1 MPKEIQLLLNKALRV
16 KSSEMK
22 KAASS
27 CRLPDAT
34 GMRRFRF
41 LFAGRAA
48 RNHPRRGKRPHLY
61 RVLSERF
68 FPLTFLVR
76 NFLILQREPAWKRLP
91 LRTQKAR
98 FLILVDERCRFF
110 NEVKEWLTQF
120 GGGSLKIQPEQFL
133 LLENDSPGAYCTH
146 CGGCCELRSG
156 LPDFPPESIIPEH
169 WKEMFGHGLGSD
181 HRFCPF
187 LWEFKRTGLSFCSI
201 HPFRSNPC
209 RTFELE
215 ECEYLRNDPDFL
227 SISTQGYTLRAC
239 RKLFHLLYG

>member
-1 MPKEIQLLLNKALRV
+1 MPKEIQLLLKKTLRV
-16 KSSEMK
+16 KSGKMN
-22 KAASS
+22 KAESN
-27 CRLPDAT
+27 CRLPSPT

-41 LFAGRAA
+41 PFIGRAT
-48 RNHPRRGKRPHLY
+48 RNHPGRGSRPHLY
-61 RVLSERF
+61 RALSERF
-68 FPLTFLVR
+68 FPLTFLIR
-76 NFLILQREPAWKRLP
+76 NLLILQREPAWKRLP
-91 LRTQKAR
+91 LRTQKVR
-98 FLILVDERCRFF
+98 VLKLVDERCRFF
-110 NEVKEWLTQF
+110 DEVKEWLTQWR
-120 GGGSLKIQPEQFL
+120 GRSWKIQPEQFL
-133 LLENDSPGAYCTH
+133 LLEDDSSGAYCTH

-169 WKEMFGHGLGSD
+169 WKAVFGNGLGKD

-209 RTFELE
+209 RTFEQE

-227 SISTQGYTLRAC
+227 SISTQKRTLRAY